1 MSNLVLICGE
11 STKGKTTCLEGL
23 RNQEGIVYLNTE
35 TNKELTFPNQFKKM
49 KVTHYS
55 QIAAAILQIEAM
67 TDVHTVV
74 IDSLTFWMKM
84 CEMQIV
90 GAAPANGTMA
100 AWGAYGDTI
109 QELFLTVIPNSTKT
123 FIITAHVVTE
133 ISEKTAEEETFVKV
147 KGATKITGIEAFF
160 SNIVMCDVVTLAA
173 LEPYLT
179 EGNKLLTIT
188 EDEEIDGVKY
198 VIQTRKTKTTRG
210 NRVRSGRNQWS
221 REETYIDGNIQAV
234 LDRIVEFHTV

>member
-1 MSNLVLICGE
+1 
-11 STKGKTTCLEGL
+11 
-23 RNQEGIVYLNTE
+23 
-35 TNKELTFPNQFKKM
+35 
-49 KVTHYS
+49 
-55 QIAAAILQIEAM
+55 
-67 TDVHTVV
+67 
-74 IDSLTFWMKM
+74 
-84 CEMQIV
+84 
-90 GAAPANGTMA
+90 
-100 AWGAYGDTI
+100 
-109 QELFLTVIPNSTKT
+109 
-123 FIITAHVVTE
+123 
-133 ISEKTAEEETFVKV
+133 
-147 KGATKITGIEAFF
+147 
-160 SNIVMCDVVTLAA
+160 MCDVVTLAA